1 MLFHVFVN
9 YSLLTIHYSFFCHSF
24 QRLLRPPAAGYR
36 ANSTGAL
43 GYVGERG
50 HVWSSSSNYAGSLN
64 AGRLIFKSDLV
75 NPLNNTNRANGLSV
89 RCVQHLR
96 LPLYQ
101 SER

>member
-1 MLFHVFVN
+1 MGGIGVEG
-9 YSLLTIHYSFFCHSF
+9 SS
-24 QRLLRPPAAGYR
+24 
-36 ANSTGAL
+36 
-43 GYVGERG
+43 
-50 HVWSSSSNYAGSLN
+50 WSSSSYCAGHN
-64 AGRLIFKSDLV
+64 DAGRLFFDSGRV

>member
-1 MLFHVFVN
+1 
-9 YSLLTIHYSFFCHSF
+9 
-24 QRLLRPPAAGYR
+24 
-36 ANSTGAL
+36 L
-43 GYVGERG
+43 GGIGVEGSS
-50 HVWSSSSNYAGSLN
+50 WSSSSYCAGSLN

>member
-1 MLFHVFVN
+1 MH
-9 YSLLTIHYSFFCHSF
+9 
-24 QRLLRPPAAGYR
+24 PAAGAR
-36 ANSTGAL
+36 NRETGAL
-43 GYVGERG
+43 GGIGVEGSS
-50 HVWSSSSNYAGSLN
+50 WSSSSNYAGSLN

>member
-24 QRLLRPPAAGYR
+24 QRLLRPPASGYR
-36 ANSTGAL
+36 NRETGAL
-43 GYVGERG
+43 GGIGVEGSS
-50 HVWSSSSNYAGSLN
+50 WSSSSNYAGSLN